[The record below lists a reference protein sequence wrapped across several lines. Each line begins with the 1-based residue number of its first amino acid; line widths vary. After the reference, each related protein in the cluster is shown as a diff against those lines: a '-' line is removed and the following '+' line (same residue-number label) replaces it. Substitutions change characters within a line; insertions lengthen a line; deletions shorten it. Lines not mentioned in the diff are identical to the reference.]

1 MSLVQYIYNT
11 TNIDN
16 LAPDKGVLISVK
28 SVEICH
34 RLGMTGR
41 VFSNRKQALSITE
54 GPADVM
60 RQYFDAVEVQ
70 PHVETVLLQSVRDI
84 ETREFDDYSV
94 WLDIDHP
101 FDAHPKVYPMTSGS
115 LAVAMP
121 ENPSVRLRV
130 MIDAFFDQGRLVA

>member
-11 TNIDN
+11 INIDN
-16 LAPDKGVLISVK
+16 LDPEKGVLISVK
-28 SVEICH
+28 SVEICD

-54 GPADVM
+54 GPAEVM
-60 RQYFDAVEVQ
+60 RQYFEAVEVQ
-70 PHVETVLLQSVRDI
+70 PHVDTVLLQGIREI

-94 WLDIDHP
+94 WLDIDHDFEP
-101 FDAHPKVYPMTSGS
+101 HPKVHPMTAGS

-130 MIDAFFDQGRLVA
+130 MIDAFFDKGRLVA